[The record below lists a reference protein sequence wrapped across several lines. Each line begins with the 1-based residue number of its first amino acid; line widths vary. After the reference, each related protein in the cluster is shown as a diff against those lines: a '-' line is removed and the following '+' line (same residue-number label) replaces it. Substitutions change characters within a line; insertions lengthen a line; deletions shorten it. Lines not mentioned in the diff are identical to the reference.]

1 MEKTGQCAKEEVSSS
16 CWISLL
22 CHFYVTSIFL
32 VICIMHVSHA
42 QHVGGA
48 IGVTMESVPYYLL
61 IVVMA
66 EGTAVMPVTRKVV

>member
-1 MEKTGQCAKEEVSSS
+1 
-16 CWISLL
+16 
-22 CHFYVTSIFL
+22 
-32 VICIMHVSHA
+32 MHVSHA
-42 QHVGGA
+42 QHVGGV